1 MGTLGIIT
9 EVSFKVIPLPAKD
22 VSLLALFDS
31 LDEALSAS
39 SKVTQL
45 PGSPQALAVAT
56 LGMNRRTDDGRL
68 SDPGTTVYARFL
80 GSARSTERRLN
91 DCRDLLWEAGA
102 VNVQLAGGKAA
113 KDTWAWLANFGW
125 DPESGVGLLV
135 RLGCVPS
142 KVSEM
147 TSQIEAIL
155 AREVLEAGLVIAPDT
170 GVIKAFLPGVKWT
183 DRNVMWN
190 ALSNL
195 RTISTDLG
203 GYCVV
208 ETCPA
213 EVKMARDMWGGV
225 GEGLSLVQRLKNEID
240 PNQILNPGRL

>member
-1 MGTLGIIT
+1 TVFPRGSGNLMTLGNKPERVDLVIETRGLDTPIAHVPGDLTVTVSGGSTLSDLQSVLEQEDQWLPIDPPVADDQTVGGVLATNLPGFLSLGYGTLRDMVIGIQVIGPDGTITKSGGKVVENVTGSDMGKIHIGALGTLGIIT

-91 DCRDLLWEAGA
+91 DCRDLLWEA
-102 VNVQLAGGKAA
+102 
-113 KDTWAWLANFGW
+113 
-125 DPESGVGLLV
+125 
-135 RLGCVPS
+135 
-142 KVSEM
+142 
-147 TSQIEAIL
+147 
-155 AREVLEAGLVIAPDT
+155 
-170 GVIKAFLPGVKWT
+170 
-183 DRNVMWN
+183 
-190 ALSNL
+190 
-195 RTISTDLG
+195 
-203 GYCVV
+203 
-208 ETCPA
+208 
-213 EVKMARDMWGGV
+213 
-225 GEGLSLVQRLKNEID
+225 
-240 PNQILNPGRL
+240 